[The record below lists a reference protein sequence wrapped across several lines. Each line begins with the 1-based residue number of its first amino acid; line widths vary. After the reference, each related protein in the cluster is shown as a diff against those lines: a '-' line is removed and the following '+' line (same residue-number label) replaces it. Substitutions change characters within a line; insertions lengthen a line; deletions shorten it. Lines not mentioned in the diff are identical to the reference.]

1 MDSISA
7 SAAAARL
14 GTSIPRVMRA
24 SERLGIRTSPGRLS
38 LSKAQYELL
47 ADELGRTPPVDGL
60 SPTEVKVLAA
70 LRRAP
75 LGLVSARA
83 VASRAG
89 VSPTAASS
97 ALRDLQ
103 RSNLVYRRQAML
115 PLGRAREASLWHA
128 NVLHPRWSE
137 IAQQLDEV
145 RPARPQTSPQKQGA
159 ARVPAS
165 LRHLFW
171 NVEPA
176 QLDAAHA
183 GPFIARR
190 LLRSGD
196 PEGLTWG
203 ATHLKP
209 SDWRKGARARGL
221 DPRVRAMAENL
232 AAYRRR

>member
-24 SERLGIRTSPGRLS
+24 AERLGTRTSPGRLS
-38 LSKAQYELL
+38 LSKAQYDRLGE
-47 ADELGRTPPVDGL
+47 ELGRTPPISGL

-89 VSPTAASS
+89 VSPTAASR
-97 ALRDLQ
+97 ALRDLGK
-103 RSNLVYRRQAML
+103 SMLVYRREAML

-128 NVLHPRWSE
+128 NVLHPRWLE
-137 IAQQLDEV
+137 IAGRLDEV
-145 RPARPQTSPQKQGA
+145 RAPMPRTPPPREGRDCVPARLG
-159 ARVPAS
+159 
-165 LRHLFW
+165 HLFW
-171 NVEPA
+171 NVDPA
-176 QLDAAHA
+176 QLDTGRA
-183 GPFIARR
+183 GGFIARR
-190 LLRSGD
+190 LLRSDD
-196 PEGLTWG
+196 PEGLAWG
-203 ATHLKP
+203 ATHLRP

-221 DPRVRAMAENL
+221 DPRLRAMAENL
-232 AAYRRR
+232 AAYQRR